1 MIPLASGDGSTGTVN
16 AAFWIIL
23 NADFPM
29 FYTGREGGE
38 IIYKASLHL
47 LYNVKKEYKTIKIE
61 VVNYERLVRVKG
73 FLEQK
78 MGQAFSMND
87 VIETLL
93 DLYDEAGG
101 EYFATPMED
110 LGLYY
115 VRGTSGR
122 VSKTKRGNTSGRSK
136 GT

>member
-1 MIPLASGDGSTGTVN
+1 MSTPK
-16 AAFWIIL
+16 AKS
-23 NADFPM
+23 
-29 FYTGREGGE
+29 
-38 IIYKASLHL
+38 YKSIR
-47 LYNVKKEYKTIKIE
+47 VEKE
-61 VVNYERLVRVKG
+61 NYERLIRIKG

-78 MGQAFSMND
+78 MGQTFSLND

-110 LGLYY
+110 LGFYY

-122 VSKTKRGNTSGRSK
+122 APRTRRGSTSARSK

>member
-1 MIPLASGDGSTGTVN
+1 ML
-16 AAFWIIL
+16 
-23 NADFPM
+23 
-29 FYTGREGGE
+29 YTEREGYGT
-38 IIYKASLHL
+38 IYKASLHL
-47 LYNVKKEYKTIKIE
+47 FYNVKKEYKTVKIE
-61 VVNYERLVRVKG
+61 AANYERLIRIKG

-78 MGQAFSMND
+78 MGQAFSLND

-93 DLYDEAGG
+93 DLYDEVGG

-110 LGLYY
+110 LGFYY

-122 VSKTKRGNTSGRSK
+122 VPRAKRGSTSARSR